1 MILYNQAIYT
11 KEKSL
16 YTKNK
21 VQDYK
26 EEENNCPQIT
36 ENVYRLTQNMCFRK
50 NDALYILKVEK
61 DAEDD
66 YDMGMTTYEIRK
78 LSN

>member
-1 MILYNQAIYT
+1 M
-11 KEKSL
+11 
-16 YTKNK
+16 
-21 VQDYK
+21 QDYK
-26 EEENNCPQIT
+26 EEENNYPQIT
-36 ENVYRLTQNMCFRK
+36 EKVYILTQNMCFRK

-66 YDMGMTTYEIRK
+66 YDMGMTTDEIRK